1 MPDTGVCECEAHRNQ
16 PISVPA
22 LYVASSLGSRE
33 ECEQDSAFALWVLTI
48 IRNSVEGKAN
58 NDGGRALK
66 LAGKT
71 EKGFLESSPEEI
83 GEQVAAMR

>member
-1 MPDTGVCECEAHRNQ
+1 MKLIAINQYQYQLCTWLHRWD
-16 PISVPA
+16 
-22 LYVASSLGSRE
+22 LGRNVNKTLN
-33 ECEQDSAFALWVLTI
+33 AFALWVLTI

-66 LAGKT
+66 LAAKT
-71 EKGFLESSPEEI
+71 EKGFLESSPEET